1 MALKL
6 QWITQEHLSG
16 NIMQYTFVVTFFWE
30 NAWHMQLIAN
40 TFG

>member
-16 NIMQYTFVVTFFWE
+16 NIMQYAFVVTFLWE
-30 NAWHMQLIAN
+30 NALHMQLIAN